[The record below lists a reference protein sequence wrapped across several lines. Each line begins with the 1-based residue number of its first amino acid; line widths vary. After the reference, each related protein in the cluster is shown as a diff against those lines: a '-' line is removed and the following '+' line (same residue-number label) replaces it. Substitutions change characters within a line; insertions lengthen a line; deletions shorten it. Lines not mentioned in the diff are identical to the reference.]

1 MQLFFPHCILVSVAV
16 HKIRHFSR
24 VSYLSLINGV
34 FILVIVSKSS
44 LNCTFQVY
52 SVCIK
57 LVVCIMP
64 RLTKMFDSS
73 LENWAQGAV
82 DMHLFISTALSYCE
96 CRQRKEQNGSYAQ
109 GSVIIRNQKSSL
121 SFDFKLISFLI

>member
-73 LENWAQGAV
+73 LENWAQGSV
-82 DMHLFISTALSYCE
+82 DMHLFISIALSYCE
-96 CRQRKEQNGSYAQ
+96 CRQRKEQNGSFPQ
-109 GSVIIRNQKSSL
+109 GFMIIRKAEGNL
-121 SFDFKLISFLI
+121 T